1 MVAPLLGT
9 KAPTKMVL
17 VDIGAAD
24 PQALEQFLSQGGV
37 LLHASREIRL
47 VTHLDVGESDINTF
61 VAAFKAFFKH

>member
-1 MVAPLLGT
+1 
-9 KAPTKMVL
+9 MVL

-37 LLHASREIRL
+37 LLHASREIHL